1 MKTTISYFKNIGLRL
16 ILAVIPLLF
25 VLSNATIDLSVQT
38 AIAPDASTFMAIAS
52 SSDQA
57 AQKANEAAKKV
68 TQEDSIKEKF
78 GQTEQGEE
86 MIDKALETA
95 DKKLSSL
102 AKKTQEKQDLE
113 KLPPHEQNFLENL
126 QGE

>member
-1 MKTTISYFKNIGLRL
+1 MTRSIIWHRLTAPPAYIFVEAGMWFAQMQKN
-16 ILAVIPLLF
+16 
-25 VLSNATIDLSVQT
+25 
-38 AIAPDASTFMAIAS
+38 AITPDASTFMAIAS

-86 MIDKALETA
+86 MIDKARETA